1 MIRFG
6 VIGTNKITEAFI
18 EAASQVDD
26 FMLSAV
32 YSRTEERA
40 KEFASKYNVQH
51 TFTNI
56 EFMAQSKQVDA
67 VYIASPTSSHAEQAV
82 LLMNNG
88 VHVLCE
94 KPIASNVN
102 ELEKMIQA
110 AKKNNVILME
120 ALKSTLL
127 PTFKTIQEN
136 LHKIGTVRNYF
147 ASYCQY
153 SSRYDAY
160 KAGTILNAFNPAY
173 SNGALMDIGVYCIY
187 PMVVLFG
194 KPESL
199 QANAL
204 LLDSGVDGQGS
215 LLFKYKEMTGS
226 VMYSKI
232 SNSYV
237 PSEIQGEEG
246 SLIIDHIDKPNNITL
261 IYKDGTSE
269 NLPQTL
275 DRPIMYYEV
284 KEFIDLIQMGQSESV
299 NNSLTHSMQV
309 MELLDE
315 TRKQIG
321 LVFPA
326 DL

>member
-160 KAGTILNAFNPAY
+160 KAGTVLNAFNPAY